1 VELTKM
7 IVGEDFLGKLKHF
20 GLNSYQAKLW
30 TALLSRGVATAG
42 ELSDISNVPRSRAYD
57 VLESLEKKGFI
68 IMKIGKPI
76 KYIAVAPKEVVVRV
90 KKRISV
96 EAQKAVDQV
105 EDLKNSEILSDLTLL
120 HNQGVD
126 KVDPTELTASIRGR
140 NNLYDHIIGVMKEA
154 QKEIVIST
162 TAQGLVR
169 KADALK
175 HVMRDLQKK
184 GVKIRV
190 AAPLTAESEKAA
202 KELVDFAEVR
212 NSNLDSRFVIVDGKK
227 MTFMLVSDSE
237 VNSNYDSGVTVDSEF
252 FVNSFRKM
260 FENAWKDMKKAE

>member
-1 VELTKM
+1 M
-7 IVGEDFLGKLKHF
+7 IVGEQFLSKLKHF

-76 KYIAVAPKEVVVRV
+76 KYIAVPPKEVVNRV

-96 EAQKAVDQV
+96 DAQKAVKQI
-105 EDLKNSEILSDLTLL
+105 EDLKNGEIMAELTLL

-140 NNLYDHIIGVMKEA
+140 NNLYDHLAGLMREA
-154 QKEIVIST
+154 QKEVVIST
-162 TAQGLVR
+162 TAAGLVR

-184 GVKIRV
+184 GVKVRI
-190 AAPLTAESEKAA
+190 AAPMNEESQKAA
-202 KELVDFAEVR
+202 KELMVVAEVR
-212 NSNLDSRFVIVDGKK
+212 DSKLDSRFMIVDGKK
-227 MTFMLVSDSE
+227 MTFMLVSDKE
-237 VNSNYDSGVTVDSEF
+237 VNSNYDSGVNVNSKF
-252 FVNSFRKM
+252 FVNSFQKM
-260 FENAWKDMKKAE
+260 FENAWKAMKKLE